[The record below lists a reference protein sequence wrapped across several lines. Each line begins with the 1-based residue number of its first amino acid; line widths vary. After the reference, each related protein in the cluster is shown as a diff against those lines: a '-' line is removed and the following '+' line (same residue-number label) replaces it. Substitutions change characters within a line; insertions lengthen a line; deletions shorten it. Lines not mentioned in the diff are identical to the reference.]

1 MEAFEILSAGGEVPH
16 EPVIPV
22 VAAEAPRVKRQPMR
36 RLSIRDYVRLLLP
49 FLVLGLLGAVAK
61 LKYPYW
67 WPGTDLVYF
76 LADTLLVA
84 MVIGV
89 VLELTAAKPLI
100 EKVSENVAQ
109 KLIGRGLPAE
119 LQARIK
125 TIVGTGLVR
134 DHYVKSYSFSPPE
147 DGRVILDVEIRYEV
161 RNYSD
166 AIVDYAPEFTGETF
180 WQPEFRFLEYG
191 IAGRKI
197 HTLGEDNLFSKVE
210 TANDIHV
217 KRVPGYLLPK
227 VTLNPVAA
235 DAKAVCQVTW
245 RYRVTMPDQY
255 CDSTDFGEATLG
267 ATVQLQRLP
276 EELKFV
282 SGGDDSLH
290 HESGSQSW
298 FFDRPFIPGQHVQV
312 WWFPNKTR

>member
-1 MEAFEILSAGGEVPH
+1 MEAFEILSAGGEVRH
-16 EPVIPV
+16 EAANPV
-22 VAAEAPRVKRQPMR
+22 VAAEGSRVKRRPMR
-36 RLSIRDYVRLLLP
+36 QLSIRDYVRLLLP

-76 LADTLLVA
+76 LADALLVA

-89 VLELTAAKPLI
+89 VLELTAAKPLV

-125 TIVGTGLVR
+125 DIVGTGVVR
-134 DHYVKSYSFSPPE
+134 DHYVKSYTFSPPE
-147 DGRVILDVEIRYEV
+147 DGRVVLDVEIRFEV

-166 AIVDYAPEFTGETF
+166 AMLDYAPEFTGETF

-191 IAGRKI
+191 IAGKKI
-197 HTLGEDNLFSKVE
+197 HTFAEDNLFSKVE

-217 KRVPGYLLPK
+217 KRVPSYLLPK
-227 VTLNPVAA
+227 VTLSPVAA
-235 DAKAVCQVTW
+235 DRKAVCQVTW
-245 RYRVTMPDQY
+245 RYRVTMPEQY
-255 CDSTDFGEATLG
+255 CDTTDFGEATLG
-267 ATVQLQRLP
+267 ATVQLQQLP

-290 HESGSQSW
+290 HESASHSW

-312 WWFPNKTR
+312 WWFPKKSR